1 MGSIGGIFEDNSS
14 YTIAV
19 NGQVIESIEYINN
32 SFENDTIEFDFEGH
46 DYRIS
51 IVSNNITTIHHFV
64 NSQEGNFFD
73 FRTY

>member
-1 MGSIGGIFEDNSS
+1 MGSIGGIFKDNSS
-14 YTIAV
+14 YNIAV
-19 NGQVIESIEYINN
+19 NGQVIESIEYIN
-32 SFENDTIEFDFEGH
+32 H
-46 DYRIS
+46 DYRIN